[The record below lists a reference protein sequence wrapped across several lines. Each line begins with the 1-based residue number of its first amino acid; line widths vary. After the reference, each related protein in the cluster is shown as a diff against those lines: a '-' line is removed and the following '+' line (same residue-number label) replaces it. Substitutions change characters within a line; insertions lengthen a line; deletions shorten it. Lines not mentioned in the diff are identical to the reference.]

1 MTRRL
6 ASTAAAVP
14 TALATALS
22 VLALA
27 GTAAAQDC
35 PPGSWFCED
44 AGVQPPGA
52 QPAAP
57 PGSQPPPGVGPARP
71 GDMSDDGGD
80 DEDRDLSPMPEPPPP
95 PYAGPPVRQVSPPR
109 AGAKRWREKFGLNLR
124 LQGVP
129 IPDGLADAWGAGE
142 DPGMGGLGAS
152 FRWRPAPWFALD
164 IGLDA
169 LGGIDYSGNDR
180 FETALSS
187 SGIFYLN
194 PQHKVQVYLLAGIHV
209 AHADVDNTQYRPNLS
224 EDGFTDEYDYVGAQ
238 GGVGVEFRVSRRV
251 GIDLDG
257 VVLARTRVDDGDL
270 PEFLDPRTGET
281 GDSNVGGLL
290 RAGITIWF

>member
-1 MTRRL
+1 MMRSRRL
-6 ASTAAAVP
+6 DSTAAACF
-14 TALATALS
+14 
-22 VLALA
+22 VLAFA
-27 GTAAAQDC
+27 ANAAAQDC

-44 AGVQPPGA
+44 AGVQPPAA
-52 QPAAP
+52 QPPGPGGAP
-57 PGSQPPPGVGPARP
+57 PAPPPAGESEPEGEE
-71 GDMSDDGGD
+71 
-80 DEDRDLSPMPEPPPP
+80 EDRDVQPMPEPPPP
-95 PYAGPPVRQVSPPR
+95 PSADYHVRRVSPPR

-129 IPDGLADAWGAGE
+129 IPDGLADAWGDGE

-152 FRWRPAPWFALD
+152 FRWRPIPWFALD
-164 IGLDA
+164 VGLDA

-180 FETALSS
+180 FESAIST
-187 SGIFYLN
+187 SGLFYLN
-194 PQHKVQVYLLAGIHV
+194 PQHKVQAYLIAGIHL
-209 AHADVDNTQYRPNLS
+209 AHADVDNDQYRPNLA
-224 EDGFTDEYDYVGAQ
+224 EGGYTDEYDYVGAQ

-257 VVLARTRVDDGDL
+257 LVLARTRIDDGDL